1 MSNELA
7 AALDTLEKEK
17 GISKEI
23 VIDALEAALV
33 SAYKRNYGTS
43 QNVEVVF
50 DDNKGTITVFQ
61 VKEVVEDVY
70 DSQLEVSLAEAREK
84 NRAYEVGDRIK
95 YEVTPKNFGR
105 IAAQTAKQVIM
116 QRMREAERSN
126 IYNEYIAHEDDL
138 MTGTVERQDNKFIY
152 VNLGKVEAVLS
163 KRDQIENETYQTHDR
178 IKVYVSKVEN
188 STKGPQVFVSRTHP
202 NLIKRLFEQE
212 VPEIYDGTV
221 EIVSI
226 AREAGDRSKLAVSS
240 HDENVDPVGTCVGPK
255 GARVQA
261 IVNELNGE
269 NMDIVEWDKDPATYI
284 KNALNP
290 AQVIDVQFDS
300 NQHSCVIVVPD
311 YQLSLA
317 IGKRGQNVRL
327 AAKLTGFKIDIK
339 SESDMKALE
348 DEAEELQDD
357 DFFTAL
363 NEGNEEAELEVD
375 SLANESSSLF
385 EDDDSVEVESLDDIE
400 VTDAEDA
407 TVYAESESQLDDQ
420 PGEPVIETDFEE
432 GQFNSDDV
440 EDLIEFAEE
449 RDGIDEERGYNASME
464 EIEEATFNE
473 TVEEETLTD
482 GGEGNVPF
490 SETERST
497 YPENQET
504 TFDNAEDLGK

>member
-1 MSNELA
+1 MSKELA
-7 AALDTLEKEK
+7 AALETLEKEK

-43 QNVEVVF
+43 QNVEVIF
-50 DDNKGTITVFQ
+50 DEGSGDITVNQ

-70 DSQLEVSLAEAREK
+70 DSQLEISLEEARERNK
-84 NRAYEVGDRIK
+84 AYEVGDKIK
-95 YEVTPKNFGR
+95 FEVTPKNFGR

-116 QRMREAERSN
+116 QRMREAERSI
-126 IYNEYIAHEDDL
+126 IYNEYIAYADDL

-163 KRDQIENETYQTHDR
+163 KRDQIENETYATHDR
-178 IKVYVSKVEN
+178 IKVYVSNVEN

-226 AREAGDRSKLAVSS
+226 AREAGDRSKIAVTSK
-240 HDENVDPVGTCVGPK
+240 DENVDPVGTCVGPK
-255 GARVQA
+255 GTRVQA

-269 NMDIVEWDKDPATYI
+269 NMDIVEWDKDPAVFI

-290 AQVIDVQFDS
+290 AQVVDVQFDKD
-300 NQHSCVIVVPD
+300 QHSCVIVVPD

-339 SESDMKALE
+339 SESDM
-348 DEAEELQDD
+348 EAMEEEATELQDD
-357 DFFTAL
+357 SFFDAL
-363 NEGNEEAELEVD
+363 NEGEETAEQEVD
-375 SLANESSSLF
+375 ELTESSSLF
-385 EDDDSVEVESLDDIE
+385 DEDETLEEFDEESVSS
-400 VTDAEDA
+400 TDGASVFAE
-407 TVYAESESQLDDQ
+407 EGSQLDDQ
-420 PGEPVIETDFEE
+420 PGEPVMETDFQSGEL
-432 GQFNSDDV
+432 NPDDA

-449 RDGIDEERGYNASME
+449 RDNQGEEEAVDATIE
-464 EIEEATFNE
+464 EIDEATF
-473 TVEEETLTD
+473 
-482 GGEGNVPF
+482 
-490 SETERST
+490 SEDDR
-497 YPENQET
+497 
-504 TFDNAEDLGK
+504 ED